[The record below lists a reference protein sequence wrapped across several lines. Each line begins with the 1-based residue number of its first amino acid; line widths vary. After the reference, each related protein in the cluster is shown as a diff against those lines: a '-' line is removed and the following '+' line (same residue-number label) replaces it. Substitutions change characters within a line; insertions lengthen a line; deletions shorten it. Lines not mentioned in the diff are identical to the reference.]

1 MFRFMLKRLLTI
13 VALMWLLTVVVF
25 AISTSSGVGA
35 DRIFAVKTFSPFD
48 VAREKVIMGTDQS
61 PAQQYFVWMRQIL
74 GGNLGSTA
82 GRLGSSATPLHILL
96 PPKLKN
102 SAALIGF
109 AMLISV
115 FFGLGMG
122 IFAALKPGR
131 WFTRAITGFS
141 MIGVS
146 IPDFAVG
153 LFLMLIFGV
162 QLRWLPTGGIEEV
175 RISVTWWQSFVDHVR
190 HLILPGLTLSFMYTA
205 TFTEHVRN
213 TLGSVLN
220 ENYIRTARS
229 KGLSEWRVIT
239 KHALRNCLLPIL
251 AAVFSSLPYFLSGIV
266 VVEYLYAFP
275 GIGLFVQQSL
285 RGYGDFYVV
294 LMITA
299 AASFVALM
307 GSLIADFIY
316 AIVDP
321 RIKNPIST
329 SEKRTTVGPVIGLAV
344 GVLGAL
350 VLYNWVLWPLY
361 ESVEH
366 PVWVLLTLGACLVGV
381 GITVQRNFTQRRQ
394 PVRLE
399 AVSLEG
405 SPPHFSLSNQRFN
418 TEHWREN
425 LRKMMKPSIILGI
438 LVVWLL
444 FLGSFYPQLKGFQ
457 VATDIPMNLSA
468 MYQPPSLRHLMG
480 TNGSGQDMIV
490 VLLLAVRGTLKA
502 AFLVSL
508 IATLGGTTLGVLCGF
523 LRGPMDRLVMTVF
536 DLLSSIPSYLLIF
549 IVFGLAGSSFN
560 SLIISLSV
568 LGLVEI
574 TKVVRAQVLTV
585 REFQFVEAA
594 LATGNT
600 DLQIIVTH
608 LVPNLLPLMWGQGI
622 MLVGRT
628 LIILCSLGYLRVL
641 DFPTWG
647 SVAADAISST
657 FFNYWWTFLSPIFMG
672 LVTILSVNMLGKGVL
687 KAFDPFADRSR

>member
-1 MFRFMLKRLLTI
+1 MYRYLLKRLLTI

-25 AISTSSGVGA
+25 AVSTASRTGS
-35 DRIFAVKTFSPFD
+35 DRVFVVKNFSPFD
-48 VAREKVIMGTDQS
+48 VAREKVILGTDQS

-74 GGNLGSTA
+74 GGNLGSTG
-82 GRLGSSATPLHILL
+82 GRFGGSSTPLGTLL

-102 SAALIGF
+102 SAMLIGF
-109 AMLISV
+109 AILVSV
-115 FFGLGMG
+115 FGGLGMG
-122 IFAALKPGR
+122 IFSALKPR
-131 WFTRAITGFS
+131 SWLTRVITGFS
-141 MIGVS
+141 MVGVS
-146 IPDFAVG
+146 IPDFAIG
-153 LFLMLIFGV
+153 LFLMLIIGV
-162 QLRWLPTGGIEEV
+162 QLRWLPTAGIEEV
-175 RISVTWWQSFVDHVR
+175 RLSVTKWQSFVDHLR

-213 TLGSVLN
+213 TLGGVLN
-220 ENYIRTARS
+220 ENYVRTARS

-285 RGYGDFYVV
+285 RGYGDFHVV

-299 AASFVALM
+299 AASFVALA
-307 GSLIADFIY
+307 GSLVADFIY
-316 AIVDP
+316 AIIDP
-321 RIKNPIST
+321 RIKNPVNT
-329 SEKRTTVGPVIGLAV
+329 SEKRAAFGPIAGLAAGAFV
-344 GVLGAL
+344 AL

-361 ESVEH
+361 ESVGY
-366 PVWVLLTLGACLVGV
+366 PLWALLGLGACLLAVAIV
-381 GITVQRNFTQRRQ
+381 VQRGFIKSR
-394 PVRLE
+394 PERLE
-399 AVSLEG
+399 AASLEG
-405 SPPHFSLSNQRFN
+405 PRPLFFRFDLRFN
-418 TEHWREN
+418 TEHWHKN
-425 LRKMMKPSIILGI
+425 LRKMMTPAILVGI

-457 VATDIPMNLSA
+457 VATDIPMDLTA
-468 MYQPPSLRHLMG
+468 MYQPPSFRHLMG
-480 TNGSGQDMIV
+480 TNGSGQDMLV

-502 AFLVSL
+502 GFLVSL

-523 LRGPMDRLVMTVF
+523 LQGPLDRLVMTVF
-536 DLLSSIPSYLLIF
+536 DLLSSIPSYLLVF
-549 IVFGLAGSSFN
+549 MVFGLAGSSFN
-560 SLIISLSV
+560 SLILSLSV

-585 REFQFVEAA
+585 REYQFVEAA
-594 LATGNT
+594 RATGNT

-608 LVPNLLPLMWGQGI
+608 LVRNLLPLMWGQGI

-657 FFNYWWTFLSPIFMG
+657 FFNYWWTFLGPILMG
-672 LVTILSVNMLGKGVL
+672 LVTILAVNMLGKGVL
-687 KAFDPFADRSR
+687 KAFDPFADHSR